1 MSEHLK
7 PESTNVVPLNPERSA
22 AGYIPLARL
31 PSPLQSLREQA
42 RQHLQTLLR
51 ELFDRADDALFDLA
65 DKAGSN
71 QEQNLYFDSMREV
84 RIRRRAI
91 EASFFKTFD
100 NNLLLLVDADRN
112 RGKPEAGNSVSLDEL
127 SLVQND
133 ELEEMVAVDGMI
145 NKSTERFADLLQPL
159 TLRIDHL
166 VPVKVYQKNN
176 PVAPFPICHSF
187 SEAIRPVRIDVKAR
201 LLLFKLF
208 DQMVLGKLAELYK
221 RLNQLLIDANI
232 LPTLPSQ
239 HRASQPAGLRAGSG
253 GPYSGDSNFSNSGM
267 SGSGHSFDAGQAGE
281 VLQTLRALL
290 GSRQQSV
297 SASLTHDQPV
307 LDSAGLIHLLSSAQQ
322 TAWSD
327 VALSASQQHAVDLR
341 QVIQQFSARQGMP
354 AAINPVDDDVINL
367 VGMMFEFILEDRNL
381 AAPMKALIG
390 RLQIPMVKVAIA
402 DKSFFSKGGH
412 PARRLLNEMASAA
425 IGWQEEAEDN
435 RRSDNL
441 FQRME
446 SMVADILTGF
456 ESDVEIF
463 SRLLADFR
471 AWLDK
476 ERRRAQILEQRT
488 LDAEDGKAKA
498 EQARAEVNRTLGAI
512 VGERPLP
519 EAGLAILQNAWA
531 NVMFI
536 TALKHGTN
544 SEQWQSVSKTAEL
557 LVWSLTA
564 AMSSD
569 SRRQLLKL
577 VPQLLQQL
585 RKGLES
591 IAFNPFETTSLFKQL
606 EVLHLARLK
615 SPASASASNVAASA
629 LVKES
634 IEPVSSSAVEPVR
647 DASPEI
653 ATNAPDTAAL
663 SVESAPAIEA
673 NRAEDEAR
681 VSPETVS
688 VEPLSANAPN
698 LPAADLTSPVTATLN
713 TLAAEPDASPV
724 EDVLPENDPH
734 YRLVNNLSQGC
745 WFEMTDAAGQKFR
758 CRLAAIIRATGKYIF
773 VNRSGVK
780 VAEETRNTLAL
791 ALKNGRLLLLDDS
804 MLFDRAL
811 EAVIGSLREQR
822 GS

>member
-42 RQHLQTLLR
+42 RQQLQTLLR

-65 DKAGSN
+65 DKAGNN

-91 EASFFKTFD
+91 EASFFKAFD
-100 NNLLLLVDADRN
+100 SNLLLLVEVDAHRS
-112 RGKPEAGNSVSLDEL
+112 KAEASRSVSLDEL

-187 SEAIRPVRIDVKAR
+187 SEAIRPVRMDVKAR

-208 DQMVLGKLAELYK
+208 DQMVLGKLAGLYQ

-239 HRASQPAGLRAGSG
+239 NRGKPAGLRAGSG
-253 GPYSGDSNFSNSGM
+253 NTSGGENSYSGT
-267 SGSGHSFDAGQAGE
+267 GSSLDADHAGE

-290 GSRQQSV
+290 GSRQQSI
-297 SASLTHDQPV
+297 SAPLTHDQPV

-327 VALSASQQHAVDLR
+327 VALTSPQQHAVDLR
-341 QVIQQFSARQGMP
+341 QVIQQYSARQGMP

-425 IGWQEEAEDN
+425 LGWQEEAEDN
-435 RRSDNL
+435 RRGDNL

-446 SMVADILTGF
+446 TMVADILTGF

-463 SRLLADFR
+463 SRMLADFR

-498 EQARAEVNRTLGAI
+498 EQARAEVNRALGLI

-536 TALKHGTN
+536 TALKHGTS

-564 AMSSD
+564 AMSAD
-569 SRRQLLKL
+569 SRRQLLKV

-591 IAFNPFETTSLFKQL
+591 IAFNPFETTHLFKQL

-615 SPASASASNVAASA
+615 PPAAPEAGAVSASIATKDSV
-629 LVKES
+629 V
-634 IEPVSSSAVEPVR
+634 PVSSSSAEQEPEAVAK
-647 DASPEI
+647 DA
-653 ATNAPDTAAL
+653 APS
-663 SVESAPAIEA
+663 SVETASTIDAGLIEPGA
-673 NRAEDEAR
+673 DETS
-681 VSPETVS
+681 VSLDVET
-688 VEPLSANAPN
+688 VEPLLNSAPTLLAGESVLTAPQDE
-698 LPAADLTSPVTATLN
+698 LSPSLVTAEQG
-713 TLAAEPDASPV
+713 AETPGD
-724 EDVLPENDPH
+724 EVLPDSDPH
-734 YRLVNNLSQGC
+734 YRLVNNLTQGC
-745 WFEMTDAAGQKFR
+745 WFEMTDVSGQKFR

-773 VNRSGVK
+773 VNRSGMK
-780 VAEETRNTLAL
+780 VAEETRNSLAL
-791 ALKNGRLLLLDDS
+791 SLKNGRLLLLDDS

>member
-22 AGYIPLARL
+22 AGYVPLARL

-42 RQHLQTLLR
+42 RQYLQTLLR

-100 NNLLLLVDADRN
+100 SDLLLLVDAENN
-112 RGKPEAGNSVSLDEL
+112 RGKPEVGNSVSLDEL

-239 HRASQPAGLRAGSG
+239 NRTGQPAGLRAGSG
-253 GPYSGDSNFSNSGM
+253 GSQSGENNFSGAGS
-267 SGSGHSFDAGQAGE
+267 SGSGHSFDADQAGE

-290 GSRQQSV
+290 GSRQQV
-297 SASLTHDQPV
+297 SAPLTHDQPV

-327 VALSASQQHAVDLR
+327 VALSAPQQHAIDLR
-341 QVIQQFSARQGMP
+341 QVIQQVSARQGMP

-435 RRSDNL
+435 RRGDNL

-476 ERRRAQILEQRT
+476 ERRRAHILEQRT

-569 SRRQLLKL
+569 NRRQLLKL
-577 VPQLLQQL
+577 VPPLLQQL

-591 IAFNPFETTSLFKQL
+591 IAFNPFETTNLFKQL

-615 SPASASASNVAASA
+615 SPAPASASSAAASTQ
-629 LVKES
+629 VKES
-634 IEPVSSSAVEPVR
+634 DEPALSSPVELAN

-653 ATNAPDTAAL
+653 ATVAADTAILSGETPAFEVNLAKEQPAVPSEPEAVAPL
-663 SVESAPAIEA
+663 SVS
-673 NRAEDEAR
+673 
-681 VSPETVS
+681 
-688 VEPLSANAPN
+688 APN
-698 LPAADLTSPVTATLN
+698 LPEANLTSPVTATIG
-713 TLAAEPDASPV
+713 TPAAEPDAVAPV
-724 EDVLPENDPH
+724 AEDVLPENDPH

-758 CRLAAIIRATGKYIF
+758 CRLAAVIRATGKYIF